1 MALPQDDF
9 EELPATAGAD
19 DFEELPSP
27 GPQLSAP
34 QSHLEELPAQGEVVS
49 VVNTPNQD
57 GRPSYLPE
65 ITAPAFPAE
74 ANESIGPGM
83 PVRGMLER
91 ASDEIGEFAR
101 PVTEPI
107 RGFKKHLIDPIV
119 KWHQAGNRKLY
130 FGEAFPD
137 EGLGVTPDYQL
148 DPNSPGRMLRE
159 KAPFLATLVEGVG
172 ELALGETSFNVHDEA
187 KADALDPR
195 ARKVQEQVRQKTE
208 GAFKTVAAPTLKYL
222 KPETAQQATT
232 LAGDIGAAAFQ
243 STLHGLSEAGLVLLP
258 GAGQKAVVQGLTGGF
273 VSGMVTPGGD
283 PINDAIGGAVL
294 GGALSAGAKGVR
306 KLWQMAKGAK
316 TAVPAGL
323 IPPDSLPVFAE
334 HVASAPEPTV
344 PSRDMSDVAVVVQ
357 DVTKAGRVNK
367 AIRITPEG
375 VTAQTLGPKT
385 KVPDDVP
392 WIETHGTDA
401 TNTLTAAEE
410 AALREEGLAL
420 GLGKQNTLVRRE
432 GYMDQPAVG
441 DDWDVT
447 AGTPDIKEGLV
458 LVIEGGDGAGTA
470 RLYDVKSPKLQ
481 VEILAHRELSEV
493 TLPDGSKHLGF
504 PGPGGEVLLKP
515 DADELIPGAS
525 QVDVNLKGLD
535 VEIKPLSRPRIKEL
549 IAKREFMLREAE
561 DAAAVAQADV
571 AARSRD
577 IALGGNGDGSKL
589 PPPPPHDAMPP
600 PPPPNPHNVGPTE
613 EIAVRWWDRLSRT
626 PLAKGLLNPTARGPR
641 DVSDLAMSSM
651 SVDTFERNRDK
662 TLQSL
667 ARHIPEV
674 AKKSPADQ
682 RLVMSNITRYLLN
695 DIKLDQ
701 LKSLHP
707 ELNNRAFLTLEAGK
721 FETANDHQ
729 RLIDLGLVRPD
740 QKIEDVLGVSPDDEA
755 GYMTQIYWRHFL
767 APGDWRRMAHKDEAR
782 MAALTNAIKHDVYS
796 TPQYKDRTDAQRTAL
811 AKRHLDF
818 LLGNPEKMAEIKRN
832 PKSAYA
838 DIIAEAAGS
847 LKARKDLRWWEKA
860 ALGEIDNPFIRMA
873 ETRTR
878 QKQLILQGEMW
889 KSISENPKLSVRPD
903 AASEAQ
909 IRDWVEVPKTPG
921 KYGKAAGMLVS
932 PETWEAMVQAPLA
945 QRGMNNFLTKSA
957 NAIKYGQTVGN
968 PGSWVSNFIGNAQG
982 AALSNM
988 VNPFASPYS
997 VGKGFLEFSRDLKAH
1012 DLMPGIRGN
1021 VRRERFER
1029 MMELGIVGSD
1039 YSTGE
1044 FREAAVNW
1052 HKLLEAEANTFNGK
1066 VNAIDVWTNVLE
1078 KGTKGKE
1085 KLARWYGTIDTMW
1098 KYSAALNGLK
1108 KGGMDLNTGLITNK
1122 KKALRFIGDRYMP
1135 GMSDDNLRKAVEL
1148 EVASR
1153 IHKSFP
1159 MLDRVG
1165 SAVAAGSRA
1174 VGAVNPYIKVQS
1186 ELFRNY
1192 ATVPKRILTEPG
1204 MAANMLGYAAMTGGA
1219 YFLLKELR
1227 KANGID
1233 QEEVDRA
1240 FAAAPKATARF
1251 KPGAFALP
1259 FRTAQGRISIVD
1271 LTQIFHP
1278 MTFLQGNPETAAGG
1292 RILQN
1297 MLMSPINGSLLEPE
1311 LQNLLAQG
1319 GYMDPAYTERTP
1331 PEWQREGAL
1340 LLGKAF
1346 NDLGPGVIRNT
1357 YNTVERGG
1365 VGFEPKGVRGP
1376 TVPDQ
1381 SPLVT
1386 GLSAVLGPN
1395 RIQEIGGK
1403 EAEQRAIQ
1411 SAVFAVQ
1418 QAQKELAAI
1427 GIMNEGQST
1436 GPLTGGLNKA
1446 EAFRKAR
1453 AVLDQKIAALEK
1465 LQQQFGRTTP

>member
-1 MALPQDDF
+1 MANGQDLDLGEVASDADVDAF
-9 EELPATAGAD
+9 LGASD
-19 DFEELPSP
+19 NSVASDSDVDAFLASE
-27 GPQLSAP
+27 
-34 QSHLEELPAQGEVVS
+34 HPAQGEVVPLAPA
-49 VVNTPNQD
+49 PNQE

-65 ITAPAFPAE
+65 IAVQSQLPELNQSIGEGAAPAL
-74 ANESIGPGM
+74 S
-83 PVRGMLER
+83 PVAVPFDPLVEGVRK
-91 ASDEIGEFAR
+91 
-101 PVTEPI
+101 
-107 RGFKKHLIDPIV
+107 FKKHLIDPIV

-137 EGLGVTPDYQL
+137 EGLGQAADNNLHPD
-148 DPNSPGRMLRE
+148 SPGQLLR
-159 KAPFLATLVEGVG
+159 KHAPGVATVAESLG
-172 ELALGETSFNVHDEA
+172 ELALGETSFNTHKLEHAEA
-187 KADALDPR
+187 QDPR
-195 ARKVQEQVRQKTE
+195 ARATQEAWRQN
-208 GAFKTVAAPTLKYL
+208 V
-222 KPETAQQATT
+222 
-232 LAGDIGAAAFQ
+232 GDVGAAAIQ
-243 STLHGLSEAGLVLLP
+243 STLHSLSEAGLMMLP
-258 GAGQKAVVQGLTGGF
+258 GAGQGAAMQGLTGGF
-273 VSGMVTPGGD
+273 LSGMVTPDGD
-283 PINDAIGGAVL
+283 PVNDAIGGAVL
-294 GGALSAGAKGVR
+294 GGALGAGVKGVK
-306 KLWQMAKGAK
+306 KLVRMAKGKK
-316 TAVPAGL
+316 TAQPAGL

-525 QVDVNLKGLD
+525 TVDVNLKGLD

-838 DIIAEAAGS
+838 DIIVEAAGS

-1135 GMSDDNLRKAVEL
+1135 GMSEENLRKAVEL

-1165 SAVAAGSRA
+1165 SAVAVGSRA

-1453 AVLDQKIAALEK
+1453 AVLDQKIAALQK

>member
-9 EELPATAGAD
+9 EELPGVSGAD

-27 GPQLSAP
+27 TQMAAP
-34 QSHLEELPAQGEVVS
+34 QDDFEELPAGEVVPLAPA
-49 VVNTPNQD
+49 PNQG

-65 ITAPAFPAE
+65 IEVQSQLPE
-74 ANESIGPGM
+74 LNQSIGEGAA
-83 PVRGMLER
+83 PVLPSVAVPFDPLVEGVRK
-91 ASDEIGEFAR
+91 
-101 PVTEPI
+101 
-107 RGFKKHLIDPIV
+107 FKKHLIDPIV

-137 EGLGVTPDYQL
+137 EGLGVTPDYQF
-148 DPNSPGRMLRE
+148 DPNSPGQMLRK
-159 KAPFLATLVEGVG
+159 KAPFLATLLEGVG
-172 ELALGETSFNVHDEA
+172 ELALGETSFNTHNEEHA
-187 KADALDPR
+187 GALDPR
-195 ARKVQEQVRQKTE
+195 ARKVQEQVRQKSE
-208 GAFKTVAAPTLKYL
+208 DVFKTVAAPTLKHL
-222 KPETAQQATT
+222 KPETAQQAT
-232 LAGDIGAAAFQ
+232 LMAGDVGAAAFQ

-258 GAGQKAVVQGLTGGF
+258 GWGQKAVVQGLTGGF

-294 GGALSAGAKGVR
+294 GGVFSAGAKGVR

-323 IPPDSLPVFAE
+323 FPPDSLPVFAE
-334 HVASAPEPTV
+334 HVASAPEPV
-344 PSRDMSDVAVVVQ
+344 IPSRDMSDVAVVVQ

-432 GYMDQPAVG
+432 GYMDQPGVG

-447 AGTPDIKEGLV
+447 AGTPDTKEGLV

-481 VEILAHRELSEV
+481 ADILAHRELSEV
-493 TLPDGSKHLGF
+493 TLPDGSKHLGY
-504 PGPGGEVLLKP
+504 PGPGGEVLLRP

-525 QVDVNLKGLD
+525 TVDVNLKGLD
-535 VEIKPLSRPRIKEL
+535 VEIRPLSRPRIKEL
-549 IAKREFMLREAE
+549 LAKRELMLREAE

-600 PPPPNPHNVGPTE
+600 PPPPNPHNVGPME
-613 EIAVRWWDRLSRT
+613 EIAVNWWNRLSRT

-651 SVDTFERNRDK
+651 SVDTFERNRDA
-662 TLQSL
+662 TLKAL
-667 ARHIPEV
+667 ARRIPEV

-682 RLVMSNITRYLLN
+682 QMVMSNITRYLLN

-707 ELNNRAFLTLEAGK
+707 ELNNGAFLALEAGK

-729 RLIDLGLVRPD
+729 RLIDLDLVRPD

-767 APGDWRRMAHKDEAR
+767 APGDWRRMAHKDAAG

-818 LLGNPEKMAEIKRN
+818 LLGNPAKMAEMKRN

-838 DIIAEAAGS
+838 DIIAEAGGS

-903 AASEAQ
+903 AASPAQ
-909 IRDWVEVPKTPG
+909 IADWVPVPATPG

-945 QRGMNNFLTKSA
+945 QKGMNNFLTKSA

-988 VNPFASPYS
+988 VNPFASPYL

-1098 KYSAALNGLK
+1098 KYSTALNGLK
-1108 KGGMDLNTGLITNK
+1108 KGGMDLETGLIKNRG
-1122 KKALRFIGDRYMP
+1122 KALRFIGDRYMP
-1135 GMSDDNLRKAVEL
+1135 GMSEENMRKAVWL

-1165 SAVAAGSRA
+1165 SAIAAGSRA
-1174 VGAVNPYIKVQS
+1174 IGAVNPYIKVQS

-1219 YFLLKELR
+1219 YFLIKELR

-1251 KPGAFALP
+1251 KPGAMALP

-1386 GLSAVLGPN
+1386 GLNAVLGPN

-1427 GIMNEGQST
+1427 GPMNEGQSM